1 MSTTDTSEKGLE
13 TLIMRHMTGADG
25 LAFEID
31 GVIAEMPSGNDWL
44 AGNPKDYD
52 RAHAI
57 DMPQLFHFLRATQL
71 EKLKKLGI
79 VDYKDSKDIN
89 RQKFLARLSNEI
101 GKRGVIDVLRRGVDH
116 GPLHFDFFY
125 GTPSPGNARAAALFA

>member
-44 AGNPKDYD
+44 AGN
-52 RAHAI
+52 R
-57 DMPQLFHFLRATQL
+57 FLKEQ
-71 EKLKKLGI
+71 
-79 VDYKDSKDIN
+79 
-89 RQKFLARLSNEI
+89 QKRT
-101 GKRGVIDVLRRGVDH
+101 
-116 GPLHFDFFY
+116 PLY
-125 GTPSPGNARAAALFA
+125 VVR